1 MSRVSKGWKN
11 VSKQFSISRTKMAHA
26 SWFGE
31 ISWKKHLSGFK
42 YKLNKIRYVCRV
54 NGWEADTKILRYS
67 NGTRPQKNKNLA
79 IAEWPTD
86 SIGSR
91 KSGRADYA
99 LFVGLELVALIE
111 AKRGSKDISA
121 DIEDCKEYAKKI
133 KEEHKEYII
142 NTWGEYKV
150 PFLFATNGRKYL
162 KQLEEKSG
170 IWFLDSR
177 NSTNHPKALQSW
189 YTPRGL
195 KELLDKDIELS
206 TKSLEEETFEYL
218 TDPKGL
224 NLRKYQINAI
234 KAIEDAIA
242 DGKENI
248 LISMAT
254 GERVII
260 VMGAINVLKSRVS
273 GTFTEKFLCI
283 AYSN

>member
-1 MSRVSKGWKN
+1 M
-11 VSKQFSISRTKMAHA
+11 
-26 SWFGE
+26 
-31 ISWKKHLSGFK
+31 
-42 YKLNKIRYVCRV
+42 
-54 NGWEADTKILRYS
+54 
-67 NGTRPQKNKNLA
+67 
-79 IAEWPTD
+79 
-86 SIGSR
+86 
-91 KSGRADYA
+91 
-99 LFVGLELVALIE
+99 
-111 AKRGSKDISA
+111 
-121 DIEDCKEYAKKI
+121 
-133 KEEHKEYII
+133 
-142 NTWGEYKV
+142 
-150 PFLFATNGRKYL
+150 
-162 KQLEEKSG
+162 
-170 IWFLDSR
+170 
-177 NSTNHPKALQSW
+177 QSW

-234 KAIEDAIA
+234 KAIEDAMA